1 MTRSGEMPVST
12 DTQLQKLVY
21 LARNGDGPANE
32 LLINHACDRLLRLT
46 RKMFHGFPGL
56 RRWEQ
61 TDDVFQSSLLRLHR
75 ALSAVQ
81 VESVA
86 HFFNLAAEMVRREL
100 LDLKKRHYG
109 AHGIAKNHHTD
120 HQPADEAGGSLSRSA
135 DEPDDL
141 EGWSEFHEAA
151 EQLPADLKETL
162 GLIYYEGLSQEEAA
176 EVLGVSVRT
185 VKRRWLKTKVRL
197 QEIRGGQSGRG
208 TAG

>member
-1 MTRSGEMPVST
+1 MPASS
-12 DTQLQKLVY
+12 DTQLQKLVD
-21 LARNGDGPANE
+21 LARSGNGTANE

-46 RKMFHGFPGL
+46 RKMFHGYPGL

-61 TDDVFQSSLLRLHR
+61 TDDVFQNSLFRLHR

-100 LDLKKRHYG
+100 LDLKKRHFG
-109 AHGIAKNHHTD
+109 AHGIAENHHTD
-120 HQPADEAGGSLSRSA
+120 PQPSDEAGGSLSRSA
-135 DEPDDL
+135 EEPDDL

-151 EQLPADLKETL
+151 ERLPAESRETL
-162 GLIYYEGLSQEEAA
+162 GLIYYEGLSQEEVA
-176 EVLGVSVRT
+176 EALGISVRT

-197 QEIRGGQSGRG
+197 QGIRGGQSGRG
-208 TAG
+208 PAG

>member
-1 MTRSGEMPVST
+1 MPTST
-12 DTQLQKLVY
+12 DTQLQKLVDR
-21 LARNGDGPANE
+21 ATRGDGEANE

-46 RKMFHGFPGL
+46 RKMFHGYPGL

-61 TDDVFQSSLLRLHR
+61 TDDVFQNSLLRLQR

-86 HFFNLAAEMVRREL
+86 HFFNLAAEMIRREL

-120 HQPADEAGGSLSRSA
+120 HQPADEVGGSLA
-135 DEPDDL
+135 KIAEEPDDL
-141 EGWSEFHEAA
+141 EAWSAFHEAA
-151 EQLPADLKETL
+151 EQLPSELRETL
-162 GLIYYEGLSQEEAA
+162 SLLYYEGLSQQEAA
-176 EVLGVSVRT
+176 NILGVSIRT
-185 VKRRWLKTKVRL
+185 VKRRWLKTKLRL

-208 TAG
+208 TPG

>member
-1 MTRSGEMPVST
+1 MPVST
-12 DTQLQKLVY
+12 DTQLQKLVD
-21 LARNGDGPANE
+21 LAKSGDGKANE

-46 RKMFHGFPGL
+46 RKMFHGYPGL

-61 TDDVFQSSLLRLHR
+61 TDDVFQNSLFRLHR

-120 HQPADEAGGSLSRSA
+120 HQPSDESGGSLSISA
-135 DEPDDL
+135 KEPEDL
-141 EGWSEFHEAA
+141 EGWSEFHEAVEA
-151 EQLPADLKETL
+151 LPAEAKETL
-162 GLIYYEGLSQEEAA
+162 NLLYYEGLSQEEAA
-176 EVLGVSVRT
+176 EILGVSVRT
-185 VKRRWLKTKVRL
+185 VKRRWHNAKVLL
-197 QEIRGGQSGRG
+197 QEALGDESGRG